1 MAILDID
8 FTSPDVEYFSDI
20 SDNNFFTLD
29 ENNLINA
36 LGRNN
41 LNSLGNVS
49 LLDIY
54 LSREKV
60 VEPHYH
66 QNASELVYCITGSAL
81 VSFINPFTNE
91 LNEIKIEPG
100 QVANVPQGWW
110 HYEIAQEDDT
120 HLLAVFDAPYPQVIL
135 GSDLLRLT
143 PKDVLAHTYCL
154 DEEQVSEALSPIQSS
169 VIIGPSD
176 DCANPAQLQR
186 KQSPTYHQHPRHYPA
201 NPYHQGYANYPPH
214 PQQTYTHPY
223 NRYY

>member
-8 FTSPDVEYFSDI
+8 FSSPDVEYFSDL
-20 SDNNFFTLD
+20 SKNNFFTLD

-49 LLDIY
+49 LLDIF
-54 LSREKV
+54 LSVEKV

-81 VSFINPFTNE
+81 VSLINPFTKE
-91 LNEIKIEPG
+91 LNEFTIEPG

-110 HYEIAQEDDT
+110 HYEIAKEDNT
-120 HLLAVFDAPYPQVIL
+120 HLLAIFDAPYPQVIL

-154 DEEQVSEALSPIQSS
+154 DEDQITEALSPIQSS
-169 VIIGPSD
+169 TIIGPSN
-176 DCANPAQLQR
+176 DCAKPAELQR
-186 KQSPTYHQHPRHYPA
+186 TQQPMFNQYSRQYPVTPYYPGYA
-201 NPYHQGYANYPPH
+201 PYPQNPYQQPNY
-214 PQQTYTHPY
+214 
-223 NRYY
+223 RY